1 MASFTNSFREYNS
14 KLHLSKEKEKKLI
27 TLKKRVYNTSSN
39 SNYSIFTHEHNWE
52 NKCPGGKDCKNYNVI
67 MQLQYQIKRLT
78 QTIEQLNK
86 INDYFSFNM
95 VQKEFM
101 YKEMLKEN
109 TKIQNS
115 LCSKYISNS
124 FRGEKQ
130 RNDYDNRNYNQKN
143 QYKIFSINDINDEIF
158 TSDYYSETEYDEE
171 EEKKRKEEEKELIKS
186 KLEKKPI
193 RSFKRMKTVNIEH
206 HPNNGF
212 DIDNTN
218 KCEGIKN
225 FQPISNGGRKIL
237 RNKTKRVQIQ
247 LDCNSKLKKIFSSLN
262 DDKEKKE
269 EERRKKEEE
278 EKRKKEEEER
288 KKKEEEERRKKEEE
302 ENNKKKKKFIK
313 NPYYEIAALSQ
324 RTQKHNLQNSTGIS
338 FLALTNEALK
348 NMAKNPNIN
357 KLYKLTLNDDL
368 FINELQTSD
377 KDTMNNYCDII
388 GTLVKDFISLINLI
402 QRIKSFLEGTKALV
416 GCVEEG
422 DSVNTL
428 IKNTCKILNCDR
440 ASLFIHDRMTD
451 MLVVHSAEGLKK
463 NQIKVPKNKGV
474 VGSVFMNKEKL
485 KIDNAYQDPR
495 FNKEIDRKTG
505 YKTRNIMCYPLIDN
519 DGDVFGA
526 IQAINKLGR
535 KDAAFNNDDEELLS
549 IFSEQAS
556 AILKNELNKN
566 EYSIQINRLK
576 NINSYSVRIHN
587 INNIKEFIEDTEK
600 TICSMFD
607 LSDVQILFNLDGFL
621 YDFKNNK
628 FLGYNN
634 LGIVYYVFNQKICHG
649 CIKATSCKYY
659 NSLVDM
665 KANDSMVT
673 YPVLNNSDGN
683 VLCVFQIACNIAI
696 SEVGE
701 KPKENEMMI
710 LKMFDESICDWILN
724 HYSEINMMKEKNKL
738 LIKRYSKKDNKENN
752 S

>member
-14 KLHLSKEKEKKLI
+14 KLHLSKEKEKKVI
-27 TLKKRVYNTSSN
+27 TLKKRVYKTSSN

-67 MQLQYQIKRLT
+67 IQLQYQIKRLT

-302 ENNKKKKKFIK
+302 ENNKKKK
-313 NPYYEIAALSQ
+313 
-324 RTQKHNLQNSTGIS
+324 NL
-338 FLALTNEALK
+338 
-348 NMAKNPNIN
+348 
-357 KLYKLTLNDDL
+357 
-368 FINELQTSD
+368 
-377 KDTMNNYCDII
+377 
-388 GTLVKDFISLINLI
+388 
-402 QRIKSFLEGTKALV
+402 
-416 GCVEEG
+416 
-422 DSVNTL
+422 
-428 IKNTCKILNCDR
+428 
-440 ASLFIHDRMTD
+440 
-451 MLVVHSAEGLKK
+451 
-463 NQIKVPKNKGV
+463 
-474 VGSVFMNKEKL
+474 L
-485 KIDNAYQDPR
+485 KIH
-495 FNKEIDRKTG
+495 
-505 YKTRNIMCYPLIDN
+505 IM
-519 DGDVFGA
+519 
-526 IQAINKLGR
+526 K
-535 KDAAFNNDDEELLS
+535 
-549 IFSEQAS
+549 
-556 AILKNELNKN
+556 
-566 EYSIQINRLK
+566 
-576 NINSYSVRIHN
+576 
-587 INNIKEFIEDTEK
+587 
-600 TICSMFD
+600 
-607 LSDVQILFNLDGFL
+607 
-621 YDFKNNK
+621 
-628 FLGYNN
+628 
-634 LGIVYYVFNQKICHG
+634 
-649 CIKATSCKYY
+649 
-659 NSLVDM
+659 
-665 KANDSMVT
+665 
-673 YPVLNNSDGN
+673 
-683 VLCVFQIACNIAI
+683 
-696 SEVGE
+696 
-701 KPKENEMMI
+701 
-710 LKMFDESICDWILN
+710 
-724 HYSEINMMKEKNKL
+724 
-738 LIKRYSKKDNKENN
+738 
-752 S
+752 

>member
-1 MASFTNSFREYNS
+1 M
-14 KLHLSKEKEKKLI
+14 
-27 TLKKRVYNTSSN
+27 
-39 SNYSIFTHEHNWE
+39 
-52 NKCPGGKDCKNYNVI
+52 
-67 MQLQYQIKRLT
+67 
-78 QTIEQLNK
+78 
-86 INDYFSFNM
+86 
-95 VQKEFM
+95 
-101 YKEMLKEN
+101 
-109 TKIQNS
+109 
-115 LCSKYISNS
+115 
-124 FRGEKQ
+124 
-130 RNDYDNRNYNQKN
+130 
-143 QYKIFSINDINDEIF
+143 
-158 TSDYYSETEYDEE
+158 
-171 EEKKRKEEEKELIKS
+171 
-186 KLEKKPI
+186 
-193 RSFKRMKTVNIEH
+193 
-206 HPNNGF
+206 
-212 DIDNTN
+212 
-218 KCEGIKN
+218 
-225 FQPISNGGRKIL
+225 
-237 RNKTKRVQIQ
+237 
-247 LDCNSKLKKIFSSLN
+247 
-262 DDKEKKE
+262 
-269 EERRKKEEE
+269 
-278 EKRKKEEEER
+278 
-288 KKKEEEERRKKEEE
+288 
-302 ENNKKKKKFIK
+302 
-313 NPYYEIAALSQ
+313 SQ

-338 FLALTNEALK
+338 FLALTHEALK
-348 NMAKNPNIN
+348 NMTKNPNIN

-388 GTLVKDFISLINLI
+388 GTLVKDFICLINLI

-485 KIDNAYQDPR
+485 KIDNAYQDLR

-556 AILKNELNKN
+556 AILKNELNKT

-587 INNIKEFIEDTEK
+587 INNIKDFIEDTEK

-621 YDFKNNK
+621 YEFKNNK

-659 NSLVDM
+659 NTLVDM

-673 YPVLNNSDGN
+673 YPVLNHSDGN

>member
-1 MASFTNSFREYNS
+1 M
-14 KLHLSKEKEKKLI
+14 
-27 TLKKRVYNTSSN
+27 
-39 SNYSIFTHEHNWE
+39 
-52 NKCPGGKDCKNYNVI
+52 
-67 MQLQYQIKRLT
+67 
-78 QTIEQLNK
+78 
-86 INDYFSFNM
+86 
-95 VQKEFM
+95 
-101 YKEMLKEN
+101 
-109 TKIQNS
+109 
-115 LCSKYISNS
+115 
-124 FRGEKQ
+124 
-130 RNDYDNRNYNQKN
+130 
-143 QYKIFSINDINDEIF
+143 
-158 TSDYYSETEYDEE
+158 
-171 EEKKRKEEEKELIKS
+171 
-186 KLEKKPI
+186 
-193 RSFKRMKTVNIEH
+193 
-206 HPNNGF
+206 
-212 DIDNTN
+212 
-218 KCEGIKN
+218 
-225 FQPISNGGRKIL
+225 
-237 RNKTKRVQIQ
+237 
-247 LDCNSKLKKIFSSLN
+247 
-262 DDKEKKE
+262 
-269 EERRKKEEE
+269 
-278 EKRKKEEEER
+278 
-288 KKKEEEERRKKEEE
+288 
-302 ENNKKKKKFIK
+302 
-313 NPYYEIAALSQ
+313 SQ

-388 GTLVKDFISLINLI
+388 GALVKDYICLINLI
-402 QRIKSFLEGTKALV
+402 QRIKSFLEGTQALIS
-416 GCVEEG
+416 CVEEG

-485 KIDNAYQDPR
+485 KIDNAYQDLR

-634 LGIVYYVFNQKICHG
+634 LGIVYFVFNQKICHG